1 MQNEAG
7 LNDSAKSKIPPGR
20 RPLRPLQAG
29 GQNPKS
35 QFDHITLEILWRR
48 LISIVDEADASVART
63 AFSSLLRDAHD
74 YTCMF
79 TDSRGQEL
87 VQGTFCTPGQ
97 AGAMALGVKTLINSI
112 APDAYQPGDVFIVND
127 PWLLA
132 GHLNDVC
139 VMSPIFYK
147 ERPVAFTACVFHHS
161 DIGGRVASDNR
172 QVYEEGIFIPPLKL
186 YEAGV
191 LNESVLEM
199 IRWNVR
205 TPEEVT
211 GDIRSQVAANHVCA
225 QKVIEMLEDEGLDTL
240 DELADEIIDRTEKS
254 MRAAILKI
262 PNGAY
267 PYEGIIEGAGQ
278 REDITIKVT
287 VEVKDSDIYIDFDG
301 TSSQVDWGGNVVYNF
316 TYAYVFMAVKSAFDP
331 DIPINE
337 GAIRPVKMTAPEGTV
352 VNCKFPAAVAA
363 RMQIGH
369 FMTEMVYKALAAA
382 TPDNII
388 AESGGTPAQTNI
400 FYGKRYNEAPWLTM
414 IIRGGGL
421 GAGSRMD
428 GHHCAIFP
436 ANGAN
441 TPVEIFE
448 SDTPL
453 IVEERSLVC
462 DSGGPGKMRG
472 GLGRK
477 MTIRVPDDDYAPQGP
492 TSIAV
497 QAGRYKYPPR
507 GLFGA
512 GPGSGARFM
521 VNGQTGDPSGL
532 TLCLPGDA
540 IQFDSAG
547 GGGYGDPLQR
557 DPQAVEADV
566 VNGYVSLEKAR
577 DDYGVVIDPVTLKV
591 DPLETEKVRAERY
604 SKIEDCRLKI

>member
-1 MQNEAG
+1 MLDNEG
-7 LNDSAKSKIPPGR
+7 TKNIPHSAFRIPHSK
-20 RPLRPLQAG
+20 
-29 GQNPKS
+29 N
-35 QFDHITLEILWRR
+35 FDPITLEILWRR

-97 AGAMALGVKTLINSI
+97 AGAMALGVKKLINSI
-112 APDAYQPGDVFIVND
+112 AVDEYQPGDVFIVND

-147 ERPVAFTACVFHHS
+147 QRPVAFTACVFHHS

-172 QVYEEGIFIPPLKL
+172 EVYEEGIFIPPLKL

-191 LNESVLEM
+191 LNQSVLNL

-225 QKVIEMLEDEGLDTL
+225 QKVVEMLEDEGLDTL
-240 DELADEIIDRTEKS
+240 DDLADEIIDRTEKS
-254 MRAAILKI
+254 MREAIARI
-262 PNGAY
+262 PNGVY
-267 PYEGIIEGAGQ
+267 PYEGIIEGAGK
-278 REDITIKVT
+278 RDDIRIKLT
-287 VEVKDSDIYIDFDG
+287 VEIKDSDIHIDFDG

-331 DIPINE
+331 DSPINE

-369 FMTEMVYKALAAA
+369 FMTEMVFKALAGA

-400 FYGKRYNEAPWLTM
+400 FYGKRANAKPWLTM

-477 MTIRVPDDDYAPQGP
+477 MIIRVPDDDTAPQGP
-492 TSIAV
+492 TSIAL
-497 QAGRYKYPPR
+497 QAGRFKYAPQ

-512 GPGSGARFM
+512 GPGVMAKFL
-521 VNGQTGDPSGL
+521 VNEKDGDPSGL
-532 TLCLPGDA
+532 TLCKNGDV
-540 IQFDSAG
+540 IQFLSAG
-547 GGGYGDPLQR
+547 GGGYGDAFER
-557 DPQAVEADV
+557 DPEAVQQDV
-566 VNGYVSLEKAR
+566 INEYVSIEKAR
-577 DDYGVVIDPVTLKV
+577 EDYGVVV
-591 DPLETEKVRAERY
+591 DPGTLEVDLEETEKVRGSRNN
-604 SKIEDCRLKI
+604 KQVV

>member
-1 MQNEAG
+1 MENGVGNQDRKEAEKS
-7 LNDSAKSKIPPGR
+7 NPQSAIRDP
-20 RPLRPLQAG
+20 Q
-29 GQNPKS
+29 S
-35 QFDHITLEILWRR
+35 QFDPITLEILWRR

-97 AGAMALGVKTLINSI
+97 AGAMALGVKTIINSI
-112 APDAYQPGDVFIVND
+112 PSQEYQPGDVFIVND

-139 VMSPIFYK
+139 VLSPIFYK
-147 ERPVAFTACVFHHS
+147 EKPVAFTACVFHHS

-172 QVYEEGIFIPPLKL
+172 QVFEEGLFIPLIKL
-186 YEAGV
+186 YDAGV
-191 LNESVLEM
+191 LNESALNL
-199 IRWNVR
+199 IRRNVR

-225 QKVIEMLEDEGLDTL
+225 QKIIEMLADEGLDTL
-240 DELADEIIDRTEKS
+240 DDLADEIIDRTETS
-254 MRAAILKI
+254 MRDAIAKI
-262 PNGAY
+262 PDGVY
-267 PYEGIIEGAGQ
+267 PYEGVIEGAGK
-278 REDITIKVT
+278 RKDIKIKLSVA
-287 VEVKDSDIYIDFDG
+287 VKGSDIHIDFDG
-301 TSSQVDWGGNVVYNF
+301 TSAQVDWGGNVVYNF

-337 GAIRPVKMTAPEGTV
+337 GAIRPIKMSAPEGTV

-369 FMTEMVYKALAAA
+369 FMTEMVFKALAHA

-400 FYGKRYNEAPWLTM
+400 FYGKRFNGKPWLTM
-414 IIRGGGL
+414 IIRGGGM
-421 GAGSRMD
+421 GASSKMD

-441 TPVEIFE
+441 TPAEIFE

-453 IVEERSLVC
+453 IVEERSLIC

-477 MTIRVPDDDYAPQGP
+477 FVIRIPDDDTAPEPP
-492 TSIAV
+492 TSIAI
-497 QAGRYKYPPR
+497 QAGRYRYAPK
-507 GLFGA
+507 GLYKG
-512 GPGSGARFM
+512 GSANKAQFV
-521 VNGQTGDPSGL
+521 VNDQAGDPSGL
-532 TLCLPGDA
+532 TLCESGNV
-540 IQFDSAG
+540 IQFHSAG
-547 GGGYGDPLQR
+547 GGGYGDPLER
-557 DPQAVEADV
+557 DPQAVKQDV
-566 VNGYVSLEKAR
+566 FNEYVSIEMAR
-577 DDYGVVIDPVTLKV
+577 NDYGVVIDSKTLKV
-591 DPLETEKVRAERY
+591 DLKETEKLRAER
-604 SKIEDCRLKI
+604 KQKG

>member
-1 MQNEAG
+1 
-7 LNDSAKSKIPPGR
+7 
-20 RPLRPLQAG
+20 
-29 GQNPKS
+29 
-35 QFDHITLEILWRR
+35 
-48 LISIVDEADASVART
+48 
-63 AFSSLLRDAHD
+63 
-74 YTCMF
+74 MF

-97 AGAMALGVKTLINSI
+97 AGAMALGVKGLINSI
-112 APDAYQPGDVFIVND
+112 ALDEYQPGDVYIVND

-147 ERPVAFTACVFHHS
+147 DKPVAFTACVFHHS

-172 QVYEEGIFIPPLKL
+172 EVYEEGIFIPPLKL
-186 YEAGV
+186 YDAGV
-191 LNESVLEM
+191 LNEGVLNL

-240 DELADEIIDRTEKS
+240 DDLADEIIDRTEQS
-254 MRAAILKI
+254 MRAAIAKI
-262 PNGAY
+262 PNGIY
-267 PYEGIIEGAGQ
+267 PYEGIIEGAGK
-278 REDITIKVT
+278 RKDITVKLT
-287 VEVKDSDIYIDFDG
+287 VEVKDSDIHIDFDG

-369 FMTEMVYKALAAA
+369 FMTEMVFKALAQA

-388 AESGGTPAQTNI
+388 ADSGGTPAQTNI
-400 FYGKRYNEAPWLTM
+400 FYGKRSNGHPWLTM

-453 IVEERSLVC
+453 IVEERSLIC
-462 DSGGPGKMRG
+462 DSGGPGNMRG

-477 MTIRVPDDDYAPQGP
+477 MIIRVPDDDYAPQGP

-497 QAGRYKYPPR
+497 QAGRFKYAPQ
-507 GLFGA
+507 GLFSA
-512 GPGSGARFM
+512 GPGARAQFLI
-521 VNGQTGDPSGL
+521 NEQAGDPSGL
-532 TLCLPGDA
+532 TLCRSGDV
-540 IQFDSAG
+540 IEFHSAG
-547 GGGYGDPLQR
+547 GGGYGNPLER
-557 DPQAVEADV
+557 DPQAVEEDV
-566 VNGYVSLEKAR
+566 LNGYVSIEKAR
-577 DDYGVVIDPVTLKV
+577 EDYGVVIDPATLKV
-591 DPLETEKVRAERY
+591 D
-604 SKIEDCRLKI
+604 LKEGASGVIME

>member
-1 MQNEAG
+1 MPDNGETT
-7 LNDSAKSKIPPGR
+7 NVPHSAFRLPNSR
-20 RPLRPLQAG
+20 
-29 GQNPKS
+29 N
-35 QFDHITLEILWRR
+35 FDPITLEILWRR

-97 AGAMALGVKTLINSI
+97 AGAMALGVKKLINSI
-112 APDAYQPGDVFIVND
+112 PFDEYREGDVFIVND

-191 LNESVLEM
+191 LNESVLNL

-211 GDIRSQVAANHVCA
+211 GDLRSQVAANHVCA
-225 QKVIEMLEDEGLDTL
+225 QKVVEMLEDEGLDTL
-240 DELADEIIDRTEKS
+240 DDLADEIIDRTEKS
-254 MRAAILKI
+254 MREAISGI
-262 PNGAY
+262 PNGIY
-267 PYEGIIEGAGQ
+267 PYQGIIEGAGQ
-278 REDITIKVT
+278 RDDIRIKLK
-287 VEVKDSDIYIDFDG
+287 VEVKDTDIFIDFDG
-301 TSSQVDWGGNVVYNF
+301 TSPQVDWGGNVVYNF

-352 VNCKFPAAVAA
+352 VNCRFPAAVAA

-369 FMTEMVYKALAAA
+369 FMTEMVFKALAEA
-382 TPDNII
+382 TPDNIL

-400 FYGKRYNEAPWLTM
+400 FYGKRSNGNPWLTM

-477 MTIRVPDDDYAPQGP
+477 MVIRVPDDDTAPQGP
-492 TSIAV
+492 TSIAL
-497 QAGRYKYPPR
+497 QAGRFKYAPQ

-512 GPGSGARFM
+512 GPGVMAKFLI
-521 VNGQTGDPSGL
+521 NEKDGDPSGL
-532 TLCLPGDA
+532 TLCQKGDV
-540 IQFDSAG
+540 IQFLSAG
-547 GGGYGDPLQR
+547 GGGYGDAYERNPE
-557 DPQAVEADV
+557 AVEQDV
-566 VNGYVSLEKAR
+566 RNGYVSLEKAR
-577 DDYGVVIDPVTLKV
+577 EEYGVVVDPSSLKV
-591 DPLETEKVRAERY
+591 DPVATESLRAAKE
-604 SKIEDCRLKI
+604 KA

>member
-1 MQNEAG
+1 MQNETG
-7 LNDSAKSKIPPGR
+7 LNNSGKSQIP
-20 RPLRPLQAG
+20 
-29 GQNPKS
+29 NPKS
-35 QFDHITLEILWRR
+35 QFDSITLEILWRR

-112 APDAYQPGDVFIVND
+112 ALDAYQPGDVFIVND

-172 QVYEEGIFIPPLKL
+172 QVYEEGLYIPPLKL

-191 LNESVLEM
+191 LNESVLEL

-225 QKVIEMLEDEGLDTL
+225 RKVVEMLADEGLDTL
-240 DELADEIIDRTEKS
+240 DDLADEIIERTEKS

-262 PNGAY
+262 PNGVY
-267 PYEGIIEGAGQ
+267 PYEGVIEGAGK
-278 REDITIKVT
+278 REDIAVKVT
-287 VEVKDSDIYIDFDG
+287 VAVKDSDIHIDFDG
-301 TSSQVDWGGNVVYNF
+301 TSLQVDWGGNVVYNF

-369 FMTEMVYKALAAA
+369 FMTEMVFKALAAA
-382 TPDNII
+382 TPDSII

-400 FYGKRYNEAPWLTM
+400 FYGKRYDSAPWLTM

-453 IVEERSLVC
+453 LVEERSLVC
-462 DSGGPGKMRG
+462 NSGGPGKMRG

-477 MTIRVPDDDYAPQGP
+477 MTIRVPDDDFAPQGP
-492 TSIAV
+492 TSIAI

-512 GPGSGARFM
+512 GAGAGARYLI
-521 VNGQTGDPSGL
+521 NEQNGDPSGL
-532 TLCLPGDA
+532 TLCQPGDV
-540 IQFDSAG
+540 IEFVSAG
-547 GGGYGDPLQR
+547 GGGYGDPLLR

-566 VNGYVSLEKAR
+566 VNGYVSIEKALEN
-577 DDYGVVIDPVTLKV
+577 YGVVIDPTTLRV
-591 DPLETEKVRAERY
+591 DLEETDKVRAGMNRE
-604 SKIEDCRLKI
+604 

>member
-1 MQNEAG
+1 MQEKRGSRDGKVDRKTNP
-7 LNDSAKSKIPPGR
+7 KSEI
-20 RPLRPLQAG
+20 
-29 GQNPKS
+29 QNPKS
-35 QFDHITLEILWRR
+35 MFDPITLEILWRR

-97 AGAMALGVKTLINSI
+97 AGAMALGVKTIINSI
-112 APDAYQPGDVFIVND
+112 PSKEYQPGDVFIVND

-139 VMSPIFYK
+139 VLSPIFYK
-147 ERPVAFTACVFHHS
+147 EKPVAFTACVFHHS

-172 QVYEEGIFIPPLKL
+172 QVYEEGLFIPPIKL
-186 YEAGV
+186 YDAGV
-191 LNESVLEM
+191 LNEAVLNM

-211 GDIRSQVAANHVCA
+211 GDIRSQVAANHVCS
-225 QKVIEMLEDEGLDTL
+225 QKIIELLEDEGLDTL
-240 DELADEIIDRTEKS
+240 DDLADEIIDRTETS
-254 MRAAILKI
+254 MRDAIAKI
-262 PNGAY
+262 PDGVY
-267 PYEGIIEGAGQ
+267 PYEGVIEGAGK
-278 REDITIKVT
+278 RKDININLA
-287 VEVKDSDIYIDFDG
+287 VEVKGSDIHIDFEG
-301 TSSQVDWGGNVVYNF
+301 TSAQVDWGGNVVYNF

-337 GAIRPVKMTAPEGTV
+337 GAIRPVKMSAPQGTV
-352 VNCKFPAAVAA
+352 VNCTFPAPVAA

-369 FMTEMVYKALAAA
+369 FMTEMVFKALANA

-400 FYGKRYNEAPWLTM
+400 FYGKRFNGKPWLTM
-414 IIRGGGL
+414 IIRGGGM
-421 GAGSRMD
+421 GASSKRD

-453 IVEERSLVC
+453 IVEERSLIR

-477 MTIRVPDDDYAPQGP
+477 FVIQVPEDETAPEPP
-492 TSIAV
+492 TSIAI
-497 QAGRYKYPPR
+497 QAGRYRYPPR
-507 GLFGA
+507 GLFQG
-512 GPGSGARFM
+512 GSANKAQFI
-521 VNGQTGDPSGL
+521 VNDQDGDPSGL
-532 TLCLPGDA
+532 TLCDSGDV
-540 IQFDSAG
+540 IQFHSAG
-547 GGGYGDPLQR
+547 GGGYGSALER
-557 DPQAVEADV
+557 DPQAVERDV
-566 VNGYVSLEKAR
+566 FNEYVSIEKAR
-577 DDYGVVIDPVTLKV
+577 DDYGVVIDSNTLRV
-591 DPLETEKVRAERY
+591 DLKETQKLRAAKKGRE
-604 SKIEDCRLKI
+604 